1 MLGRCKY
8 GSTAILEL
16 RTNHTFEKS
25 LVTFIPENSVF
36 IYVPEQDYMYKKAKV
51 PRINQ
56 SESAILDMII
66 EQLRKQYQDTT
77 SVFPESIPS
86 PTLSISKL
94 VVHVCVLMGI
104 HTKQTTSL

>member
-1 MLGRCKY
+1 MLGCCKY

-36 IYVPEQDYMYKKAKV
+36 INVPEQVYKNAKV

-56 SESAILDMII
+56 FESAILNIII

-77 SVFPESIPS
+77 SVFS
-86 PTLSISKL
+86 
-94 VVHVCVLMGI
+94 
-104 HTKQTTSL
+104 